1 MARNL
6 LLWTLAG
13 LLFVAAPVVAAPP
26 FGSFGGLVGGG
37 NVGTGFLPLHGWA
50 LDDQGIDRVEIYV
63 DGEPAGTAY
72 FGFRRPDVQAV
83 HPGYPDSANAGFGVE
98 LNSTLWLNGF
108 HTLTAVA
115 VAESGERT
123 TLGESYVIQFNNASH
138 LLPPFGQIE
147 FPRSGA
153 QLFGNCN
160 IEDPSRRYS
169 VVYGFAVDT
178 GVELGDTGVKYVELL
193 VNGAIYANSVTSCF
207 YSPFTGG
214 LTNCFGLPRP
224 EIRNRYPSIPN
235 ALHSGYRFV
244 LDVGALVELGFG
256 QGFHELTVRAG
267 DYYGNV
273 ANIAEIPVVFL
284 CDDQLGNSGAIG
296 QIDLPLPLGIYAGRV
311 TFSGWALDW
320 EGVNRVRIFVDGI
333 EVAAATHGIVRPEVT
348 LLYPG
353 YPESAAPGWEYE
365 LNAAEFTDGLH
376 TLQVVIEDDLGADTV
391 LGEVPFLLDS
401 FHGGGGSF

>member
-6 LLWTLAG
+6 SLWTLAG
-13 LLFVAAPVVAAPP
+13 LLLVAAPLVAAPP
-26 FGSFGGLVGGG
+26 FGSFGGQIGGG

-50 LDDQGIDRVEIYV
+50 LDDVGIDRVEIYV

-72 FGFRRPDVQAV
+72 FGFRRPDVEAV
-83 HPGYPDSANAGFGVE
+83 YPGYPDSATAGFGVE

-115 VAESGERT
+115 VAEDGERT
-123 TLGESYVIQFNNASH
+123 TLGDSYQIQFNNASH

-147 FPRSGA
+147 FPHSGA
-153 QLFGNCN
+153 QLFGNCD
-160 IEDPSRRYS
+160 ILDPSRRYS
-169 VVYGFAVDT
+169 VVTGYAVDT

-207 YSPFTGG
+207 YSEVTGG

-235 ALHSGYRFV
+235 ALNSGYRFV
-244 LDVGALVELGFG
+244 LDVGALVDLGFG

-284 CDDQLGNSGAIG
+284 CDNNQDNEGAIG
-296 QIDLPLPLGIYAGRV
+296 EIELPLPLGIYAGRV
-311 TFSGWALDW
+311 SFTGWALDW
-320 EGVNRVRIFVDGI
+320 EGVNRIRIFVDGI
-333 EVAAATHGIVRPEVT
+333 LVGDATHGLARPLVSG
-348 LLYPG
+348 LYPG

-376 TLQVVIEDDLGADTV
+376 TLQVVVEDDLGIESV
-391 LGEVPFLLDS
+391 LGEIPFLLDS
-401 FHGGGGSF
+401 YHGGGGGF